1 MSTKGASCELKG
13 RKVAALTR
21 NQTGHVAKTETFT
34 PTELI
39 PFQSTNV
46 ALWLVAFVVGWECV
60 FGISHLRRE
69 NKLNFAPWST
79 FEACVYE
86 MLTRLAWSVALG
98 WVTVACVKGWGGLI
112 NTFLSWGVFQTV
124 AKISY
129 MTYLLHLSV
138 MSVLWSNSRTYEAEN
153 SYFYQMYSFVG
164 VTAVTFCISVVF
176 VLLFESPFMHLQKLA
191 VGALLQGSGGD
202 RKPRSNKTADN
213 GIANGRARE

>member
-1 MSTKGASCELKG
+1 MRG
-13 RKVAALTR
+13 RDLDI
-21 NQTGHVAKTETFT
+21 HW
-34 PTELI
+34 
-39 PFQSTNV
+39 STNV
-46 ALWLVAFVVGWECV
+46 VLWLGAFVVAWECV
-60 FGISHLRRE
+60 FGISHLRRN
-69 NKLNFAPWST
+69 NKLKFAPWST

-98 WVTVACVKGWGGLI
+98 WVTVSCVKGWGGLI
-112 NTFLSWGVFQTV
+112 NKFLSWGVFQTV

-202 RKPRSNKTADN
+202 RKPRSNKTAEN